1 MADVEMIIMVEDENH
16 ADIKEVAKS
25 LEAKGLH
32 VHKTIPRFRTI
43 FGTSDIGLVNAF
55 KDVAGVEAVRPQTNF
70 QLPPMDEKVP
80 Q

>member
-1 MADVEMIIMVEDENH
+1 MTDIGMVIMVEDENH

-32 VHKTIPRFRTI
+32 ILKTIPRFRTI
-43 FGTSDIGLVNAF
+43 FGTSDIGQIAAF
-55 KDVAGVEAVRPQTNF
+55 KSVAGVEAVRPQENF
-70 QLPPMDEKVP
+70 QLPPMDDQIP